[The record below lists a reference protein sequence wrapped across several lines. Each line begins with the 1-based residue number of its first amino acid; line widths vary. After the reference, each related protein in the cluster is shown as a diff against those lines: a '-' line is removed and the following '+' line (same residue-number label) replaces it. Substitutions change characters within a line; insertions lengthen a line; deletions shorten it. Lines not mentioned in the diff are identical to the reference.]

1 MFIHITSGFLSVCA
15 MRKTMEVP
23 QGRRDFKKKK
33 TTSNKDLTETIKK
46 KTNLKFLFAVPRSF
60 IASSSFSICL
70 QPILYFCFV
79 FACFSFIVVHSFY
92 FYFFF
97 FVLVYFCKANSWIPL
112 TFNTFHNMPFGW
124 FCSFFVLLLL
134 LCIQVDIFNIPFEAT
149 AAASSSKIAYSVS
162 RIHIYSVWRTS
173 IPGCCAR

>member
-97 FVLVYFCKANSWIPL
+97 FLFLYISVKPIHEFRLLSTPFTICLLDGFARFLSCCFFYAFKWIFLIFRSKRQRLQVLAK
-112 TFNTFHNMPFGW
+112 
-124 FCSFFVLLLL
+124 
-134 LCIQVDIFNIPFEAT
+134 
-149 AAASSSKIAYSVS
+149 
-162 RIHIYSVWRTS
+162 
-173 IPGCCAR
+173 